1 MKENEIIENHID
13 KNEWEEPDTKAAK
26 DVSGGEEN
34 EAKGRENLFSRAA
47 LPAEEEEFSDI
58 KQYPESPFTY
68 FETNQVNVQLSTG
81 NVQYETTDFVL
92 PGRDG
97 FDVSIAR
104 RYDSGCSNL
113 VDMDPYVK
121 GEKLKTG
128 SKDNSF
134 YAKTYGLGYGW
145 SFVLPSI
152 ETVPYL
158 KCSNLIISYDPP
170 KSILMG
176 LPGFDYVLHLED
188 GRSLKISRSSD
199 RFEDYG
205 LKDVSIVTRSRTIQ
219 HPYAKISKSYD
230 IIIEYKNGN
239 KDYFKNLS
247 ETVDDRNGLLSQR
260 FTLAARQDKFGN
272 VICYDLK
279 DYGGMEIVDTWGRKI
294 SLEKTDY
301 GLIWKLPESKAGKAC
316 ELSYH
321 IDQAQ
326 PLKLTAVTD
335 PSGRRTEYNYYN
347 PRDYKGTMSYA
358 SKKAIENTTGNR
370 DRNYL
375 LLKSITYPNQAAT
388 QFAYGREIG
397 IVNDVGGKLTHFTL
411 TMKKD
416 IADGTEYNQVE
427 YRYRLESGVSY

>member
-1 MKENEIIENHID
+1 MNDNKNIEDYID
-13 KNEWEEPDTKAAK
+13 KNEWEEPDTKAAE
-26 DVSGGEEN
+26 DVSGGEEI
-34 EAKGRENLFSRAA
+34 EAKGPETLFSRAA
-47 LPAEEEEFSDI
+47 LPTEEEEFSDI
-58 KQYPESPFTY
+58 KDYPESPFTY

-81 NVQYETTDFVL
+81 TVQYETTDFVL

-104 RYDSGCSNL
+104 RYDSGCANL

-134 YAKTYGLGYGW
+134 YTATYGLGYGW

-219 HPYAKISKSYD
+219 HPYANISKSYD

-247 ETVDDRNGLLSQR
+247 ETVDDRNGLLPQR
-260 FTLAARQDKFGN
+260 FT
-272 VICYDLK
+272 
-279 DYGGMEIVDTWGRKI
+279 
-294 SLEKTDY
+294 
-301 GLIWKLPESKAGKAC
+301 
-316 ELSYH
+316 
-321 IDQAQ
+321 
-326 PLKLTAVTD
+326 
-335 PSGRRTEYNYYN
+335 
-347 PRDYKGTMSYA
+347 
-358 SKKAIENTTGNR
+358 
-370 DRNYL
+370 
-375 LLKSITYPNQAAT
+375 
-388 QFAYGREIG
+388 
-397 IVNDVGGKLTHFTL
+397 
-411 TMKKD
+411 
-416 IADGTEYNQVE
+416 
-427 YRYRLESGVSY
+427 